1 MERTIDTIL
10 AKIEQNVVERAILPP
25 GDWIDASLAMTAL
38 LGHESDSLFLAQ
50 QKLAQR
56 KALYVEGGDSVALA
70 TLKIQGTDEW
80 VEMKKIEAKI
90 GRVEE
95 MIRCAKL
102 RARMADSEL
111 HS

>member
-1 MERTIDTIL
+1 MNRTIDTIL
-10 AKIEQNVVERAILPP
+10 ATIEKNVVESAILPP
-25 GDWIDASLAMTAL
+25 SVWVDASLAMTAL
-38 LGHESDSLFLAQ
+38 LGHESDALFLAQ
-50 QKLAQR
+50 QKIAQK
-56 KALYVEGGDSVALA
+56 KASLVEAGDSVALA
-70 TLKIQGTDEW
+70 TLKSQATDEW

-111 HS
+111 RS